1 MEATMFSRLALVVA
15 LALGSAAL
23 LAAQQSD
30 SPEPYNDD
38 EAYRVY
44 DVLLPHDSS
53 PNTLV
58 VQQETIGPLSREGS
72 ASLGPENC
80 LTPAAASEFKDAIL
94 DYNRNNQKK
103 SLLQRKFSVS
113 RPYEILDAGTLN
125 AMFQHPDGWNK
136 FYQRFPNSGGI
147 YNMSAVGFNR
157 DKTRALVYFGSG
169 CQGQCGDWSFRLL
182 EKVNGKWEQAGGVT
196 CHTAA

>member
-1 MEATMFSRLALVVA
+1 MFSRLALVVA

-58 VQQETIGPLSREGS
+58 IQQETIGPLSREGS

-125 AMFQHPDGWNK
+125 AMFQHPDGWNLPALPE
-136 FYQRFPNSGGI
+136 FRRHLQHVGRGLQPRQDASPGLLRVRLPG
-147 YNMSAVGFNR
+147 AV
-157 DKTRALVYFGSG
+157 
-169 CQGQCGDWSFRLL
+169 W
-182 EKVNGKWEQAGGVT
+182 
-196 CHTAA
+196 